1 MGAFYCSI
9 CRKTDFTGKGHI
21 HGKSHQS
28 KLKVILV
35 KFMEK
40 VKEARR
46 TIKNPQVEK
55 CSPHHDVKFW
65 CYCCSLEVQTHVTD
79 SNISVMHG
87 GLLEHMSTPEHRKN
101 THKFWW
107 DNKADPKLR
116 DKFIITEEETERF
129 KTEVAKALEQFEEK
143 EDVFIKQQAAVI
155 RSQEQHRLE
164 VLQSL
169 SEHEFRCLIRRS
181 HSRSYEM
188 EAQPGPSREDLA
200 SHSQWSEPGLGLT
213 FIGYQDASS
222 IGNVHTGAVP
232 PWLLEEPDEDSGS
245 GQQEMGPSLQ
255 EFLKHKEQEKLK
267 KLPPNRVGAN
277 FDHSSHTDA
286 NWLPSFGRVWNS
298 GRRWQSRHQFREEE
312 AKTRGKRKWQDDGKA
327 TKKQKGLSNG
337 EL

>member
-9 CRKTDFTGKGHI
+9 CKKTDFSGKGHI

-55 CSPHHDVKFW
+55 YSPHHDDKFW
-65 CYCCSLEVQTHVTD
+65 CYCCAVEVQKHVSD
-79 SNISVMHG
+79 SNITVLYG

-129 KTEVAKALEQFEEK
+129 KSEVSKALEQFEEK
-143 EDVFIKQQAAVI
+143 EDVFIKEQAAAI

-169 SEHEFRCLIRRS
+169 SEVCFPGMLQALIQNCYDLLNWTSTAINKQPVPTVALMKWR
-181 HSRSYEM
+181 HS
-188 EAQPGPSREDLA
+188 PGRATRISPLTVGGMSQDLA
-200 SHSQWSEPGLGLT
+200 
-213 FIGYQDASS
+213 
-222 IGNVHTGAVP
+222 
-232 PWLLEEPDEDSGS
+232 
-245 GQQEMGPSLQ
+245 
-255 EFLKHKEQEKLK
+255 
-267 KLPPNRVGAN
+267 
-277 FDHSSHTDA
+277 
-286 NWLPSFGRVWNS
+286 
-298 GRRWQSRHQFREEE
+298 
-312 AKTRGKRKWQDDGKA
+312 
-327 TKKQKGLSNG
+327 
-337 EL
+337 

>member
-9 CRKTDFTGKGHI
+9 CRKTDFSGKGHI
-21 HGKSHQS
+21 YGKSHQS

-35 KFMEK
+35 KFTEK

-55 CSPHHDVKFW
+55 YSPHHEEKFW
-65 CYCCSLEVQTHVTD
+65 CYCCALEVQKHVTD
-79 SNISVMHG
+79 SNISVLYG
-87 GLLEHMSTPEHRKN
+87 GLLEHMSTPEHRTN

-107 DNKADPKLR
+107 DNKAEPKLR

-129 KTEVAKALEQFEEK
+129 KSEVSKALEQFEEK
-143 EDVFIKQQAAVI
+143 EDVLIKQQAAAI

-169 SEHEFRCLIRRS
+169 SEVCF
-181 HSRSYEM
+181 
-188 EAQPGPSREDLA
+188 PGMLQAYPYLSTQEQINRICYF
-200 SHSQWSEPGLGLT
+200 S
-213 FIGYQDASS
+213 
-222 IGNVHTGAVP
+222 GNVHTGAVP
-232 PWLLEEPDEDSGS
+232 PWLLEEPDEASSS

-277 FDHSSHTDA
+277 FDHGSHTAA

-312 AKTRGKRKWQDDGKA
+312 AKTRGKRKREDVGKA
-327 TKKQKGLSNG
+327 TKKQKDLSNG